1 MILDNKNSYKTILKS
16 TSIFGSVQLVTIV
29 TAIIKSK
36 IVATLIGSY
45 GYGVYSVLIHTSDLI
60 KQISLVGIDVSGVR
74 KIAEENSTKNENE
87 LQHNIAVIS
96 KLVLISG
103 FIGFILATTLSLF
116 LSAIIFSSSSYWY
129 LFFFLAVAIFLNCL
143 TAGNNAILQGNSKFS
158 QLAKSNLIS
167 NIVGLI
173 LIVPLF
179 YFFKIE
185 AIIYVII
192 LTALVNYF
200 VSKYFLRFLFI
211 SDVKISFKSAI
222 KSGDSIIKFGSL
234 LMLLSFLP
242 VLANYII
249 QIFIGRIDGLNEV
262 GLFNVGIVILNT
274 YVGFIFSAMSMEYY
288 PRLVAQIS
296 DFKRLSS
303 SVNQQIEISLLII
316 TPILIL
322 FSIFSKFF
330 IKIFFSSEFIPL
342 VPMLDWAI
350 FAMLFK
356 AVSFPIGYL
365 FIAKAD
371 SKVFV
376 KTSLFFNFIFVI
388 FCITGYYL
396 KGFIGLG
403 FSFLIY
409 YFIHLIGVYLISS
422 KRYNLR
428 LDKNTI
434 QIFFFN
440 LLFCATI
447 FIVNFYSEIERL
459 VVIKFFV
466 LAGSLIY
473 SLVTLNKLVP
483 IFSYFNKKRK

>member
-1 MILDNKNSYKTILKS
+1 MDNKSSYKTILKS
-16 TSIFGSVQLVTIV
+16 TSIFGSVQLVTII

-36 IVATLIGSY
+36 IITTLIGSY
-45 GYGVYSVLIHTSDLI
+45 GYGIYSVLIHTSDLI

-74 KIAEENSTKNENE
+74 KIAEENPIKNKNE
-87 LQHNIAVIS
+87 LQYNIAVIS

-116 LSAIIFSSSSYWY
+116 LSTVIFLSSSYWY
-129 LFFFLAVAIFLNCL
+129 LFFFLALAIFFNCL

-167 NIVGLI
+167 NIIGLI
-173 LIVPLF
+173 LIIPFF
-179 YFFKIE
+179 YFFKID

-192 LTALVNYF
+192 ITAMVNYF

-211 SDVKISFKSAI
+211 PNVKISFKSAI
-222 KSGDSIIKFGSL
+222 KSGDNIIKFGSL

-296 DFKRLSS
+296 DFKKLSN

-322 FSIFSKFF
+322 FSILSEFF
-330 IKIFFSSEFIPL
+330 IKIFFSLEFIPIL
-342 VPMLDWAI
+342 PMLDWAI

-376 KTSLFFNFIFVI
+376 KTSIFFNSIFVI
-388 FCITGYYL
+388 FCLFGYYL
-396 KGFIGLG
+396 KGFNGLG

-422 KRYNLR
+422 KRYNLK
-428 LDKNTI
+428 LVKNTI

-440 LLFCATI
+440 LLFCLTI
-447 FIVNFYSEIERL
+447 FILNFYSEIQLLL
-459 VVIKFFV
+459 VLKFFV
-466 LAGSLIY
+466 LSGSLVY

-483 IFSYFNKKRK
+483 IFSYFKKERK

>member
-36 IVATLIGSY
+36 IIATLIGSY
-45 GYGVYSVLIHTSDLI
+45 GYGVYSVLLHTSDLI

-74 KIAEENSTKNENE
+74 KIAEKNSIKSENE
-87 LQHNIAVIS
+87 VQHNIAVIS

-103 FIGFILATTLSLF
+103 FIGFLLATTLSFF
-116 LSAIIFSSSSYWY
+116 LSTIIFSSSSYWY

-143 TAGNNAILQGNSKFS
+143 TAGNNAILQGSSKFS

-167 NIVGLI
+167 NIIGLV
-173 LIVPLF
+173 LIIPFF

-200 VSKYFLRFLFI
+200 ISNYFLRFLFNPE
-211 SDVKISFKSAI
+211 VKISFKSAI
-222 KSGDSIIKFGSL
+222 ESGENIIKFGSL

-242 VLANYII
+242 VLANYIV

-296 DFKRLSS
+296 DFKKLSS
-303 SVNQQIEISLLII
+303 SVNKQIEISLLII

-322 FSIFSKFF
+322 FSIFSAFF
-330 IKIFFSSEFIPL
+330 IEIFFSSAFLPL

-356 AVSFPIGYL
+356 AVSFPIGYV

-376 KTSLFFNFIFVI
+376 KTSLFFNLIFVI

-396 KGFIGLG
+396 KGFNGLG
-403 FSFLIY
+403 CSFLIY

-422 KRYNLR
+422 RRYHLK
-428 LDKNTI
+428 LVKSTL
-434 QIFFFN
+434 QIFFIN
-440 LLFCATI
+440 LLFCTTI
-447 FIVNFYSEIERL
+447 FTLSFYSEIPFLL
-459 VVIKFFV
+459 VLKSFV
-466 LAGSLIY
+466 LVSSLIY
-473 SLVTLNKLVP
+473 SLVTLNKKVS
-483 IFSYFNKKRK
+483 IFSYFNREEK

>member
-1 MILDNKNSYKTILKS
+1 LILDNKNSYKSILKS

-36 IVATLIGSY
+36 IIATLIGSY

-74 KIAEENSTKNENE
+74 KIAEEKSIKIENE

-96 KLVLISG
+96 KLVLVSG
-103 FIGFILATTLSLF
+103 FIGFIVATTLSLF
-116 LSAIIFSSSSYWY
+116 LSIIIFSSYNYWY
-129 LFFFLAVAIFLNCL
+129 LFFFLAIAIFLNCL
-143 TAGNNAILQGNSKFS
+143 TAGNNAILQGNSKFT

-167 NIVGLI
+167 NVISLL
-173 LIVPLF
+173 LIVPFF
-179 YFFKIE
+179 YFLKIE

-200 VSKYFLRFLFI
+200 ISKYFLRFLFI
-211 SDVKISFKSAI
+211 SKIKISFKSAI
-222 KSGDSIIKFGSL
+222 KSGESIIKFGSL

-249 QIFIGRIDGLNEV
+249 QIFIGRIDGLNVV

-274 YVGFIFSAMSMEYY
+274 YVGFIFTAMSMEYY
-288 PRLVAQIS
+288 PRLVSQIS
-296 DFKRLSS
+296 DLKRLSN

-322 FSIFSKFF
+322 FSIFSEFF
-330 IKIFFSSEFIPL
+330 IKTFFSSEFIPI

-388 FCITGYYL
+388 FCITGYYFE
-396 KGFIGLG
+396 GFNGLG

-422 KRYNLR
+422 KRYNLK
-428 LDKNTI
+428 LVKNTI

-440 LLFCATI
+440 LLFCVTI
-447 FIVNFYSEIERL
+447 FILNFYSEIELLL
-459 VVIKFFV
+459 VLKFFV
-466 LAGSLIY
+466 LVGSLIY
-473 SLVTLNKLVP
+473 SLLTLNKLVP
-483 IFSYFNKKRK
+483 IFSYFNRKRR